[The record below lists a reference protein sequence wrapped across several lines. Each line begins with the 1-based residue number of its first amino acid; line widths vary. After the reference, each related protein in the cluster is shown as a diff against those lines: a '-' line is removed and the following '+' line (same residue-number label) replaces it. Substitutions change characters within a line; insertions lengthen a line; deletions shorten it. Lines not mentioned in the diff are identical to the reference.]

1 MLRDLLLG
9 LGFGLLLAAPAI
21 AQEAKKGEGDE
32 AAMMARWQAYATPGE
47 GHAALKPIAGS
58 WTATVKMWMQP
69 GAPPQE
75 SSATSEAK
83 WIMGGRYLQE
93 DVKGTFGGMPFE
105 GRGLTGYDNF
115 KKKYVGTWIDNMGT
129 GIETSEGTYDAA
141 TKTLTSAS
149 EGLDPMTGK
158 TKKSRDLVRIE
169 GDDKMVREMWTKG
182 PDGKDFKV
190 MEITYTRKAAAAAK

>member
-1 MLRDLLLG
+1 MLRKLLWNLG
-9 LGFGLLLAAPAI
+9 LGLLVAAPAI
-21 AQEAKKGEGDE
+21 VQEAKKGGDDE

-69 GAPPQE
+69 GASPQE
-75 SSATSEAK
+75 SAATSEAK

-93 DVKGTFGGMPFE
+93 DVKGSFGGMPFE
-105 GRGLTGYDNF
+105 GRGLTGYDNL
-115 KKKYVGTWIDNMGT
+115 KKKYVGTWVDNMGT
-129 GIETSEGTYDAA
+129 GIETSEGAFDAA
-141 TKTLTSAS
+141 TKTLTSIS

-158 TKKSRDLVRIE
+158 TKKNRDVLRIE
-169 GDDKMVREMWTKG
+169 GDAKMVREMWTKG

-190 MEITYTRKAAAAAK
+190 MEITYTRKPAAAK

>member
-1 MLRDLLLG
+1 MLRKLLWNLG
-9 LGFGLLLAAPAI
+9 LGLLVAAPAI
-21 AQEAKKGEGDE
+21 AQEAKKGGDDE

-69 GAPPQE
+69 GASPQE
-75 SSATSEAK
+75 SAATSEAK

-93 DVKGTFGGMPFE
+93 DVKGSFGGMPFE
-105 GRGLTGYDNF
+105 GRGLTGYDNL
-115 KKKYVGTWIDNMGT
+115 KKKYVGTWVDNMGT
-129 GIETSEGTYDAA
+129 GIETSEGAFDAA
-141 TKTLTSAS
+141 TKTLTSIS

-158 TKKSRDLVRIE
+158 TKKNRDVLRIE
-169 GDDKMVREMWTKG
+169 GDAKMVREMWTKG

-190 MEITYTRKAAAAAK
+190 MEITYTRKPAAAK